1 MIIKHKPFWQSL
13 FFLNK
18 QLGGLHGNTAKQQ
31 AKTQEDFGSS
41 GEFAPSS
48 FSQEGENQATK
59 TLLKFF
65 FPRRSPE
72 GGPFFFFIFYFNVS
86 PSKIFSFPSVMI
98 ICHGCS
104 HSI

>member
-41 GEFAPSS
+41 GEFAPAS
-48 FSQEGENQATK
+48 FSQEGEKQATK
-59 TLLKFF
+59 TFLKFF
-65 FPRRSPE
+65 LSEKVPQR
-72 GGPFFFFIFYFNVS
+72 GTFFISHFLFQHFSIKN
-86 PSKIFSFPSVMI
+86 IFF
-98 ICHGCS
+98 
-104 HSI
+104 SIGNNYLSWL